1 MDLIN
6 VDKELDLSPLSKPSQ
21 PASVPPLA
29 GTPASSPL
37 AGGDPFTSSHRRP
50 AEGPSLKARVA
61 ELESE
66 NLRLHR
72 LVGELLI
79 KNQQLRQTNDS
90 GA

>member
-6 VDKELDLSPLSKPSQ
+6 VDKELDLSSISKPSQ
-21 PASVPPLA
+21 PGSLDTA
-29 GTPASSPL
+29 ASSPL
-37 AGGDPFTSSHRRP
+37 AGEDPFTSSHRRP
-50 AEGPSLKARVA
+50 TECRSLKARVA

-79 KNQQLRQTNDS
+79 KNQQLRQTSDA